1 MCSQEKVVPKWG
13 GQEYGIKADPG
24 KVETQAAAN
33 ANTTQCRYVSI
44 LDRAPNKSE
53 RLKERTGMNTRREF
67 LSIAIRGSAVAATKT
82 LLPSAASAS
91 EITDTKLE
99 GNNMGQNAGSANNGH
114 YKPPFRFAM
123 GGVPL
128 GNEFEFVTDDDA
140 YATIEAAWN
149 AGVRYYDM
157 APWYGLG
164 LAERRYGNFLHNKHR
179 DDYVLSTKVGKLLK
193 ASTTA
198 RNKGYFAFSPSPND
212 VVYDYTASGVRR
224 SIEDSLQRL
233 GIDRIDIAFVHDLSS
248 DNKYLP
254 TPWAEQF
261 AIAQKGAFPELTRMR
276 EEGLI
281 KGWGIGVNTPE
292 PILQLLQVADPDVCL
307 LASQYSLIDHKNA
320 LDQVF
325 PAARAKKVSFVVGS
339 SLNAGFL
346 SGSPRYNYGKESY
359 KIPPAFIEKRRRLRA
374 AADNHGV
381 DLRTAALQFSAA
393 PDVAAALVV
402 GCRSEQQILA
412 DYTSMQTKIPA
423 EFWAELKAQNLVEQN
438 APVPV

>member
-1 MCSQEKVVPKWG
+1 
-13 GQEYGIKADPG
+13 
-24 KVETQAAAN
+24 
-33 ANTTQCRYVSI
+33 
-44 LDRAPNKSE
+44 
-53 RLKERTGMNTRREF
+53 MNTRREF
-67 LSIAIRGSAVAATKT
+67 LSIAITGSAVAAAET
-82 LLPSAASAS
+82 LLPKAASAS
-91 EITDTKLE
+91 EITDMTME
-99 GNNMGQNAGSANNGH
+99 GSSMGQNAGSANNGH

-128 GNEFEFVTDDDA
+128 GNEFEFVTDEEA

-164 LAERRYGNFLHNKHR
+164 LAERRYGTFLHNKHR
-179 DDYVLSTKVGKLLK
+179 SEYVLSTKVGKLLK

-198 RNKGYFAFSPSPND
+198 KNKGYFPFSPSPND

-233 GIDRIDIAFVHDLSS
+233 GIDSIDIAFVHDISS

-254 TPWAEQF
+254 APWLEQF

-292 PILQLLQVADPDVCL
+292 PILRLLEVADPDVCL

-359 KIPPAFIEKRRRLRA
+359 KIPPAFLEKRGRLRE
-374 AADNHGV
+374 AADNYGV

-423 EFWAELKAQNLVEQN
+423 EFWAEIKAQNLIEEI
-438 APVPV
+438 APAPA

>member
-1 MCSQEKVVPKWG
+1 
-13 GQEYGIKADPG
+13 
-24 KVETQAAAN
+24 
-33 ANTTQCRYVSI
+33 
-44 LDRAPNKSE
+44 
-53 RLKERTGMNTRREF
+53 MNTRRDF
-67 LSIAIRGSAVAATKT
+67 LSITVKGSAMAAAAA
-82 LLPSAASAS
+82 LLPRSSFASGAS
-91 EITDTKLE
+91 DM
-99 GNNMGQNAGSANNGH
+99 MGDNRMEQAIGSSNKGH

-128 GNEFEFVTDDDA
+128 GNEFAIVTDKDA

-149 AGVRYYDM
+149 AGIRYYDM

-164 LAERRYGNFLHNKHR
+164 LAERRYGNFLHNKTR
-179 DDYVLSTKVGKLLK
+179 SEYVLSSKVGKLLK
-193 ASTTA
+193 ASKTA
-198 RNKGYFAFSPSPND
+198 KNKEYFPFSPSPND

-224 SIEDSLQRL
+224 SVEDSLQRL
-233 GIDRIDIAFVHDLSS
+233 GIDSIDIAFVHDISS

-254 TPWAEQF
+254 TPWQEQF
-261 AIAQKGAFPELTRMR
+261 EIARKGAFPELTRMR

-292 PILQLLQVADPDVCL
+292 PIMRLLEVADPDVCL

-325 PAARAKKVSFVVGS
+325 PAARAKNVTFVVGS
-339 SLNAGFL
+339 SLNAGFI

-359 KIPPAFIEKRRRLRA
+359 KIPPAFLEKRKRLREVA
-374 AADNHGV
+374 GNHGV

-402 GCRSEQQILA
+402 GASSEQQILA

-423 EFWAELKAQNLVEQN
+423 EFWAELKAQNLIEQN
-438 APVPV
+438 APVPA

>member
-1 MCSQEKVVPKWG
+1 LE
-13 GQEYGIKADPG
+13 E
-24 KVETQAAAN
+24 
-33 ANTTQCRYVSI
+33 I
-44 LDRAPNKSE
+44 LLS
-53 RLKERTGMNTRREF
+53 TRRDF
-67 LSIAIRGSAVAATKT
+67 LRTAAISSAGLAATAV
-82 LLPSAASAS
+82 LPKAASAS
-91 EITDTKLE
+91 GID
-99 GNNMGQNAGSANNGH
+99 GSNSMEKMAASDNNGH
-114 YKPPFRFAM
+114 YKPPFRFGM

-128 GNEFEFVTDDDA
+128 GNEFAVVTDKDA

-164 LAERRYGNFLHNKHR
+164 LAERRYGNFLHNKSR
-179 DDYVLSTKVGKLLK
+179 SDFVLSSKVGKLLK
-193 ASTTA
+193 ASKTA
-198 RNKGYFAFSPSPND
+198 KNKEYFPFSPSPND

-233 GIDRIDIAFVHDLSS
+233 GIDSIDIAFVHDISS
-248 DNKYLP
+248 DNKNLP
-254 TPWAEQF
+254 TPWPEQF
-261 AIAQKGAFPELTRMR
+261 EIARKGAFPELTRMR

-292 PILQLLQVADPDVCL
+292 PIMRLLEVADPDVCL

-325 PAARAKKVSFVVGS
+325 PAARAKNVSFVVGS
-339 SLNAGFL
+339 SLNAGFI

-359 KIPPAFIEKRRRLRA
+359 KIAPAFLEKRKRLREVA
-374 AADNHGV
+374 SNHGV
-381 DLRTAALQFSAA
+381 ELRTAALQFSAA

-402 GCRSEQQILA
+402 GASSEQQILA

-423 EFWAELKAQNLVEQN
+423 EFWTELKAQKLIEQD
-438 APVPV
+438 APIPA